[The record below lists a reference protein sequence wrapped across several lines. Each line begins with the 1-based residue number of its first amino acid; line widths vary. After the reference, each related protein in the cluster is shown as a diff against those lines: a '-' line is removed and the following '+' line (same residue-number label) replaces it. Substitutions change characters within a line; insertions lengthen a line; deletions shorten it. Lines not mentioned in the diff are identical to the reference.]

1 MFFDI
6 KKEAYQKSIELLL
19 KNSTVYGLMASSP
32 NEKSKSDMYTN
43 IFARDASI
51 SSMGMVA
58 SKNKDLLLIA
68 QKSLETL
75 AGYQTILGQIPSSIN
90 PNKEEDYFY
99 YLGSI
104 DSTLWWLIAIDFYDK
119 YSEDKELKKNL
130 DEKINKALN
139 WLFYQDTN
147 NDGLLEQGEAS
158 DWADY
163 MPNNGTVLYTNVLW
177 THVLHLYGYEEEHN
191 IAKDGL
197 NNLFLP
203 FEANINKSNYL
214 QKEVYRRK
222 TLGQLKSKVDEV
234 PYYLHY
240 ISYRYASDRCDVL
253 ANSLAILFNIS
264 TKAKSNEIIR
274 YIVKNKAN
282 KKYPI
287 QILFPPIKKKD
298 VDFREY
304 LEEESSLNKPNN
316 YHNGGIWPFIGG
328 FWILALAKAG
338 QNDLAKK
345 ELRRL
350 AEINKK
356 NNWEFNE
363 WFNSKNYKALG
374 MKGQSWNAAMYILAY
389 HSLNNEINYNL

>member
-6 KKEAYQKSIELLL
+6 KKEAYRKSIELLL
-19 KNSTVYGLMASSP
+19 ENSTEHGLMAASP
-32 NEKSKSDMYTN
+32 NEEAKEQMYIN

-51 SSMGMVA
+51 CSLGMIA
-58 SKNKDLLLIA
+58 SKNKDLIA
-68 QKSLETL
+68 VAKKSLETL
-75 AGYQTILGQIPSSIN
+75 SEHQTTLGQIPSSIS
-90 PNKEEDYFY
+90 PNREEEYFY
-99 YLGSI
+99 FLGSI

-119 YSEDKELKKNL
+119 NTEDKGFKESLR
-130 DEKINKALN
+130 EKIKKALN

-177 THVLHLYGYEEEHN
+177 YRVLHLYGYEEEREL
-191 IAKDGL
+191 ALDGL
-197 NNLFLP
+197 NSIFLP
-203 FEANINKSNYL
+203 HEASIEKSVYL
-214 QKEVYRRK
+214 QKEKHR
-222 TLGQLKSKVDEV
+222 TMNLNQLKESVAKV
-234 PYYLHY
+234 PHYLHY
-240 ISYRYASDRCDVL
+240 ISYRYSSDRCDVF
-253 ANSLAILFNIS
+253 ANSLAILFNVSKI
-264 TKAKSNEIIR
+264 KRSNEIIR
-274 YIVKNKAN
+274 YILKNKASR
-282 KKYPI
+282 KYPVK
-287 QILFPPIKKKD
+287 ILFPPVSKKD
-298 VDFREY
+298 EDYRKY
-304 LEEESSLNKPNN
+304 LDDEPSLNKPNN

-389 HSLNNEINYNL
+389 HVVNKDIKL

>member
-6 KKEAYQKSIELLL
+6 KKEAYEKSLELLL
-19 KNSTVYGLMASSP
+19 KNSTEFGLMASTP
-32 NEKSKSDMYTN
+32 NKESERGMYIN

-58 SKNKDLLLIA
+58 SKNEKLIEIA
-68 QKSLETL
+68 KKSLCTL
-75 AGYQTILGQIPSSIN
+75 ADHQTNLGQIPSSISSDS
-90 PNKEEDYFY
+90 EESYFY
-99 YLGSI
+99 FLGSV
-104 DSTLWWLIAIDFYDK
+104 DSTLWWLIALDFYDK
-119 YSEDKELKKNL
+119 HSEDKELKKSL
-130 DEKINKALN
+130 KDKIEKSLT

-163 MPNNGTVLYTNVLW
+163 MPNNGIVLYTNVLW
-177 THVLHLYGYEEEHN
+177 YRVLHLYGFEDER
-191 IAKDGL
+191 ILALDGI
-197 NNLFLP
+197 NTLFLP
-203 FEANINKSNYL
+203 HENEKEKSIFL

-222 TLGQLKSKVDEV
+222 TLKHLKIETEKT
-234 PYYLHY
+234 PHYINY
-240 ISYRYASDRCDVL
+240 ISYRYSSDRCDVF
-253 ANSLAILFNIS
+253 ANSLAILFNVGDN
-264 TKAKSNEIIR
+264 KRANKIIR
-274 YIVKNKAN
+274 HVIDQNAN

-287 QILFPPIKKKD
+287 KILFPPISKKD
-298 VDFREY
+298 IDYREY
-304 LEEESSLNKPNN
+304 LDEEPSLNKPNN
-316 YHNGGIWPFIGG
+316 YHNGGIWPFVGG
-328 FWILALAKAG
+328 FWILALEKAG
-338 QNDLAKK
+338 QYDLAKK

-389 HSLNNEINYNL
+389 HVVNKEIKF